1 MQTDTELSALQ
12 RSKQLVSHIFAP
24 RPIWMNVLM
33 VFCAYMTFIY
43 MPWDLFVKPVAE
55 DQEVWFGILLTGWAA
70 KATEPLH
77 WAIYAAGTW
86 GFWKMRSWMWPWASL
101 YVLQI
106 AIGMFVWQFRDP
118 RGDGILGGLAIAL
131 PFLLLSVALWRTG
144 WRLDPESEASAEPS
158 TEQNETSE
166 DSAKD

>member
-1 MQTDTELSALQ
+1 MPTDTELSAMQ
-12 RSKQLVSHIFAP
+12 KAKQLAYRLFNT
-24 RPIWMNVLM
+24 RPVWMNVLM

-43 MPWDLFVKPVAE
+43 LPWDLFVKPVAD

-118 RGDGILGGLAIAL
+118 RGGGILAGLLITT
-131 PFLLLSVALWRTG
+131 PFLLLIVALWRTR
-144 WRLDPESEASAEPS
+144 WRFDTKIEKSAEVSSNQEES
-158 TEQNETSE
+158 TKISKQ
-166 DSAKD
+166 D